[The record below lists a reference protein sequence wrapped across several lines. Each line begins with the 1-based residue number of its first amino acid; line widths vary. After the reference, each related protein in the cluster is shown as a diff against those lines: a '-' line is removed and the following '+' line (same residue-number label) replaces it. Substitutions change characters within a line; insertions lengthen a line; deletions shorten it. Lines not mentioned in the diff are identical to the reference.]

1 MILYQK
7 CTTFDRSFQNILT
20 EAKSIRIVKVG
31 GHDSHLPFSLTYHRR
46 FQFTDFFSYPLN
58 AHIAIVFTIYM
69 MLSVVKRR
77 NEDDKTTE
85 AQLEEFTSSFIGH
98 LPKYMQDALSGAQS
112 AA

>member
-1 MILYQK
+1 
-7 CTTFDRSFQNILT
+7 
-20 EAKSIRIVKVG
+20 
-31 GHDSHLPFSLTYHRR
+31 
-46 FQFTDFFSYPLN
+46 
-58 AHIAIVFTIYM
+58 M